1 MIEAKTPSNP
11 MQNPLDLALRNVR
24 SALGAVLFFSM
35 CINLLMLTSPMYML
49 QIYDRVLVSR
59 NPDTL
64 ILLTIVA
71 TIALITYGILQYIR
85 GSVLVRIS
93 GRIDNALSSK
103 VFTSVLNTGKGVQSF
118 KDLDAV
124 RGFLT
129 GNSLLSLF
137 DAPWTPLYI
146 ALVYYLH
153 PLLGHVVLVG
163 AIVLLVL
170 AVSNEFITRKLLQ
183 ISGVEL
189 SQANRFAE
197 ISSHNRDAI
206 QAMGMLPGLTTM
218 WRRWHDRGIALQALA
233 SDRMSLIAGS
243 AKFVRIYIQIGI
255 LGVGAY
261 LAINEFITP
270 GVMIAASIIGGRA
283 LSPVEQAITGWRS
296 FLLARQSR
304 TRLQKHLAEFALEKE
319 KMPLPD
325 PKGDIVFDN
334 VYAKPPGSEKMVVS
348 GVNFKLDSGTVLGIT
363 GPSAAGKSSIARL
376 LVGVWKPLS
385 GHVRLDQAE
394 LIQWENS
401 QLGPHIGY
409 LPQDVELF
417 AGTVAENIARFG
429 DMDPEAVVDAA
440 KLAGANETIL
450 TLSNGY
456 DTFIGADGENLS
468 GGQRQRIGIARAF
481 YRFPALIIL
490 DEPTSNL
497 DATGEA
503 LVRQALQ
510 ELKNRGSTVVVIAH
524 RPTLIGGVDLLLV
537 VQQGTV
543 SHFGPVSEV
552 LPQITRRI
560 NIGSTIE
567 SAKAEY

>member
-129 GNSLLSLF
+129 GNSLLALF